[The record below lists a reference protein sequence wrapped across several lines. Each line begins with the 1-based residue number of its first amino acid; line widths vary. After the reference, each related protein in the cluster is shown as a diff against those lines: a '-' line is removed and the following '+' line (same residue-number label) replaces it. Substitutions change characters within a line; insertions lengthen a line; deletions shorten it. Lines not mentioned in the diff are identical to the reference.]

1 MSPGRKLF
9 LSLAMILAALW
20 IYWPAM
26 HGGWIWDDKTEIP
39 KIAALGG
46 PGLLH
51 RIWVAPDTGDYYPL
65 KVTVEWLQWKAW
77 GQDTI
82 GYHLTNVLLHAAS
95 GLLLWQLLRR
105 FGVRCA
111 RFAGLLFI
119 VHPLAV
125 ESVAWIDEI
134 KNTLSL
140 PFLLL
145 AMIAYVKSDEKGSG
159 PEFCNDAKGLRNSGP
174 DPFYGA
180 SLLCFLLAMLS
191 KSSVV
196 MFPVGLLLYAWWRHG
211 KVRAADL
218 RAAAPF
224 FLISFVLGLVAIH
237 FQREFGLAGG
247 AAVLPLGG
255 PVTRLARAGLVA
267 AFYLGKALWPV
278 HLLPIYPRW
287 PIDASSP
294 TWLLPWVALGGIGA
308 WCWANRR
315 TWGRHVIFGL
325 GWFFLNLVPVLG
337 FIPISHFRFTW
348 AMDHLAYVSLLGV
361 AGLAAGGL
369 CAAERRWAQTA
380 PGLRWSILGAC
391 AAVCAVLA
399 LASRTQAARFGD
411 EVGFWT
417 YEMEGN
423 PQASMAQ
430 NNLGG
435 ALFERGD
442 AAAAIAHYREALRIE
457 PDLVSTHLNLA
468 NALGSLGRWPEALA
482 EDREALRLQPGWA
495 STHKILADTLSRAGR
510 PAEAIEA
517 YRRALE
523 IRPDFAQAE
532 NGLGSALFRT
542 GDIRGAYDHFQAAL
556 RLNPDYAEAHNNL
569 AVILAGTGHRDE
581 AIGHFEAAVRLKPD
595 YAEAR
600 VNLEAARR

>member
-1 MSPGRKLF
+1 MSSGRKLF

-51 RIWVAPDTGDYYPL
+51 QVWIAPDTGDYYPV
-65 KVTVEWLQWKAW
+65 KVMVEWLQWKAW
-77 GQDTI
+77 GQDTF

-145 AMIAYVKSDEKGSG
+145 AMIAYVDYETEGRRSRY
-159 PEFCNDAKGLRNSGP
+159 GLSV
-174 DPFYGA
+174 
-180 SLLCFLLAMLS
+180 LCFLLAMLS

-196 MFPVGLLLYAWWRHG
+196 MFPVGLLLYAWWKRG
-211 KVRAADL
+211 RIGRSDL

-224 FLISFVLGLVAIH
+224 FLISLVLGLVAIH

-255 PVTRLARAGLVA
+255 PATRLARAGLVA
-267 AFYLGKALWPV
+267 AFYLEKAVWPV

-287 PIDASSP
+287 PIEPLTLASFHP
-294 TWLLPWVALGGIGA
+294 WLLLIAGFA
-308 WCWANRR
+308 WCWANRQ
-315 TWGRHVIFGL
+315 TWGRHVLFGL

-348 AMDHLAYVSLLGV
+348 AMDHLAYVSLPGL

-369 CAAERRWAQTA
+369 CATERRWAQSA
-380 PGLRWSILGAC
+380 PGLRWSIVGGC
-391 AAVCAVLA
+391 AAVCALLA

-411 EVGFWT
+411 EVAFWT
-417 YEMEGN
+417 YELEGN
-423 PQASMAQ
+423 PGAAMAQ

-442 AAAAIAHYREALRIE
+442 PAAAIAHYREGLRIE

-468 NALGSLGRWPEALA
+468 NALGSLGRWPEAVA
-482 EDREALRLQPGWA
+482 EDREALRLQPGWS
-495 STHKILADTLSRAGR
+495 STHKILGDTLSRANR
-510 PAEAIEA
+510 PAEAIAA

-532 NGLGSALFRT
+532 NGLGSALVRT
-542 GDIRGAYDHFQAAL
+542 GDIRGAFDHFQAAL

-569 AVILAGTGHRDE
+569 AVILAGTGHQAE

-600 VNLEAARR
+600 ANLAAARQAP